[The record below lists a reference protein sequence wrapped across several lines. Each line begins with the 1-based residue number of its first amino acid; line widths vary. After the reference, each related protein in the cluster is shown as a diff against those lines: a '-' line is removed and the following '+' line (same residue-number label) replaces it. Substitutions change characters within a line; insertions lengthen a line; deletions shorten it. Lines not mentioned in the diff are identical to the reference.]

1 MSASPR
7 RGPAPLG
14 DALRSFLRSS
24 GLDAQL
30 RDARVYA
37 AWDAALGEALAKR
50 AVPVRF
56 HEGELTVEVTSSVHL
71 QELTNFTG
79 EQYRALANARLG
91 REAIQR
97 VAFKAR
103 A

>member
-1 MSASPR
+1 VNVPSR

-37 AWDAALGEALAKR
+37 AWHAAVGDALAKR

-56 HEGELTVEVTSSVHL
+56 DQGELTVEVTSSAHL

-79 EQYRALANARLG
+79 EQYRALANARMG
-91 REAIQR
+91 REVIQR
-97 VAFKAR
+97 VVFKAR